1 MATSYRGKLMLLMC
15 LGRPHICKW
24 NQSLSPGS
32 DSLKSD
38 FHTNHWT
45 VVLFSLQLKT
55 FLHMMAAN
63 DNILKNS
70 FTSQCRLIDL
80 KQYTADKKHILH
92 PPREPATNIEA
103 EAGDAEALWLW
114 LSNLSCKSVTPFK
127 RHNNFHDHRWKFVQ
141 HFTHA
146 AVLHKHVRNILVGIV
161 WCTLAVSYVAWC
173 ISLSES
179 LKSGVLWLYYICSM
193 MSCELL
199 SKHDRLA
206 ECCSLH
212 MSTIVAWHWQ
222 IPNCS
227 KNHAFKS
234 FPNDTEG
241 LTETINQNPD
251 VFP

>member
-1 MATSYRGKLMLLMC
+1 MC

-103 EAGDAEALWLW
+103 EAGDAEALWLR

-146 AVLHKHVRNILVGIV
+146 AVLHKPCQKHFGRHSLMYSCCIL
-161 WCTLAVSYVAWC
+161 
-173 ISLSES
+173 
-179 LKSGVLWLYYICSM
+179 CSM
-193 MSCELL
+193 MHFTVWIFEVWCIMIILY
-199 SKHDRLA
+199 
-206 ECCSLH
+206 
-212 MSTIVAWHWQ
+212 M
-222 IPNCS
+222 
-227 KNHAFKS
+227 
-234 FPNDTEG
+234 
-241 LTETINQNPD
+241 
-251 VFP
+251 